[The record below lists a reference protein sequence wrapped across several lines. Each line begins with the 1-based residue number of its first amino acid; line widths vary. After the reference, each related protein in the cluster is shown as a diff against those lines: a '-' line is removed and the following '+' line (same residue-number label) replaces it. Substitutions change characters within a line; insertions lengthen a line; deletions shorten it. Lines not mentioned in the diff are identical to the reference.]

1 MDINLDKLN
10 LQDYK
15 PLREIVFESIREAI
29 IEGRLKPGERVM
41 EIQLAE
47 KLGVSRT
54 PVREA
59 IRKLELEGLLIMEP
73 RKGAYVADVSLKDI
87 VEVLE
92 VRASLEG
99 LAASLAAERASEEE
113 IEILREKSAQ
123 FKECI
128 EKNDIQGMINK
139 DTEFHEVILRAA
151 KNKKLTSIIESLREQ
166 VQRFRVTYF
175 TEYNMT
181 THLVSEHQYVLD
193 AIESRNPEKANEY
206 AQHHVENLEKYIVSR
221 VKDNLQNES
230 SKNK

>member
-1 MDINLDKLN
+1 MDIDLDKLD
-10 LQDYK
+10 LHDYK

-29 IEGRLKPGERVM
+29 LDGRLKPGERVM

-73 RKGAYVADVSLKDI
+73 RKGAYVADVSLKD
-87 VEVLE
+87 VVDVLE
-92 VRASLEG
+92 VRSSLEG
-99 LAASLAAERASEEE
+99 LAASLAAIRASEEE
-113 IEILREKSAQ
+113 IQLLREKSTQ

-128 EKNDIQGMINK
+128 EKSDVQGMINK
-139 DTEFHEVILRAA
+139 DTEFHEVILQAA

-181 THLVSEHQYVLD
+181 TYLVKEHQNVLD
-193 AIESRNPEKANEY
+193 AIESRNSEKANEY
-206 AQHHVENLEKYIVSR
+206 AQKHIENIEKFIVSR
-221 VKDNLQNES
+221 VKDNFKIDNI
-230 SKNK
+230 